1 VFKRYTKDKV
11 VTFRTI
17 SLYGF
22 TDMAT
27 FFKKKW

>member
-1 VFKRYTKDKV
+1 MQELKLPFSR
-11 VTFRTI
+11 I

-27 FFKKKW
+27 FFCGAIAAQES